1 MINGKG
7 SRTTPSRRIG
17 LLLLL
22 MCGGISILWGLVL
35 GQSEP
40 GGSLDFQA
48 VYFGTRCLI
57 QHHNPYNVAELD
69 AVYRADGGEHS
80 SESPKHHQLVTL
92 FVNLPTTFIFVAPLA
107 VLPWELAQ
115 ATWLLFLICVFML
128 AAVLMW
134 RFGESYSPGISVF
147 LICTLL
153 AESELTFATGNTAGI
168 VVGLCLIS
176 VWSFLRNRLVTVG
189 ILCMGASLA
198 IKPHDVG
205 LIWLYFLLAG
215 GVYRKRALQS
225 AFVTA
230 AIGIFAFI
238 WVSHVV
244 PHWIADWSTNMATIS
259 GPGGLNDPA
268 PVSLTGNTAGMILD
282 LQAAL
287 AVFRN
292 DPRFYNPVSYL
303 VCGALLLPWAVTTL
317 RSGCSPSK
325 AMFALAAVVPLTM
338 LITYHRPY
346 DAKLLL
352 LTVPACAMLWAEG
365 TAIRWVGLL
374 VTAFAIVITGEV
386 PLAIL
391 VNLTANLHLGSEGIL
406 SRILLMALMRPGS
419 LALLA
424 MAIFYVCVYA
434 RRVGPDNRR
443 EAAPISQSVT
453 FVGTGN

>member
-1 MINGKG
+1 MAEAGGMKI
-7 SRTTPSRRIG
+7 SRRVG

-22 MCGGISILWGLVL
+22 LCGGISILWGIVL
-35 GQSEP
+35 GRSEP

-69 AVYRADGGEHS
+69 AVYRTDGGEHS

-107 VLPWELAQ
+107 MLPWELAQ
-115 ATWLLFLICVFML
+115 AIWLLFLIFVFMV
-128 AAVLMW
+128 AAILMW
-134 RFGESYSPGISVF
+134 RLGESYSPGISVF
-147 LICTLL
+147 LICILL

-168 VVGLCLIS
+168 VVGLCIVA
-176 VWSFLRNRLVTVG
+176 VWSLLRNRLATLG

-205 LIWLYFLLAG
+205 LVWLYFLLAG

-225 AFVTA
+225 VLITAVISLSAFLW
-230 AIGIFAFI
+230 I
-238 WVSHVV
+238 SHVV
-244 PHWIADWSTNMATIS
+244 PHWIADWSANLASIS
-259 GPGGLNDPA
+259 GPGGLNNPA

-292 DPRFYNPVSYL
+292 DPRFYNLVSYL
-303 VCGALLLPWAVTTL
+303 VCGALLLPWVVTTL
-317 RSGCSPSK
+317 RSRCCSPN
-325 AMFALAAVVPLTM
+325 AMYALAAVVPLTM
-338 LITYHRPY
+338 LVTYHRPY

-365 TAIRWVGLL
+365 AAIRWLGLL
-374 VTAFAIVITGEV
+374 VSTAGIVMTGEV
-386 PLAIL
+386 PLAVV
-391 VNLTANLHLGSEGIL
+391 VNLTNNLPQHTTGFFPQ
-406 SRILLMALMRPGS
+406 LLRAVETRPGS

-424 MAIFYVCVYA
+424 MAVFYLWIYA
-434 RRVGPDNRR
+434 KHSSGVAGPMLAETCERKVL
-443 EAAPISQSVT
+443 S
-453 FVGTGN
+453 